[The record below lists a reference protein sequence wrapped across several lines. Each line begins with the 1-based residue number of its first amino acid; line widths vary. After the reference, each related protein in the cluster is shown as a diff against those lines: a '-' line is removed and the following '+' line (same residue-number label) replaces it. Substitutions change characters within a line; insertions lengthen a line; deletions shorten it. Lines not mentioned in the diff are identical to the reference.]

1 MLGKVAGGIYWM
13 FRYLERSENIARLIE
28 AGLRIAL
35 TRGGKA
41 ADEWRSLIETVGM
54 REAYEAKYENDYS
67 AQRVVDFM
75 LRGKD
80 DHCSVACMIEQ
91 ARNNGRMSRASMTRE
106 VWEALNDCYYAV
118 KEAFRHPI
126 PQSELP
132 NALGLVRQHSALV
145 RGALHGT
152 MLRNDIY
159 DFSRLG
165 TFIERADNT
174 ARILDVKYY
183 TLLPHASFVGSSLDN
198 VQWETVLRSVS
209 AHRSFRWLGE
219 SEMTA
224 SAIADFLILDR
235 RLPRSLSFCAKQISN
250 NLGYLAED
258 YGERHKCHDMA
269 DKLRKRLKG
278 RTINSIFDEGLHEFI
293 TGFIYDNNALGLQ
306 IERDFRFSG

>member
-1 MLGKVAGGIYWM
+1 MLGKTAGGLYWM
-13 FRYLERSENIARLIE
+13 FRYLERAENIARLIE
-28 AGLRIAL
+28 AGFRIAL
-35 TRGGKA
+35 TRSTDAESEWKSVVATSGVGDAYCAQYDTFNA
-41 ADEWRSLIETVGM
+41 AL
-54 REAYEAKYENDYS
+54 
-67 AQRVVDFM
+67 VVDFL
-75 LRGKD
+75 LRD
-80 DHCSVACMIEQ
+80 PANASSVMTITGA
-91 ARNNGRMSRASMTRE
+91 ARDNARLVRTALTTE
-106 VWEALNDCYYAV
+106 VWEAVNDNWLTLTSLLA
-118 KEAFRHPI
+118 EPI
-126 PQSELP
+126 RETELP
-132 NALGLVRQHSALV
+132 SMLNTIRQQSALV